1 MMNDNNM
8 IDKLQRTIAS
18 LEEENAI
25 LKDKIAD
32 LEKQLEL
39 VGFAESSDEPVT
51 INNYYLK
58 KYLEIHENVFRN
70 RLRILEEKKQELQ
83 KEYDSITEQEEGFA
97 TINNKNELSMN
108 RINEIDAI
116 ISDYYYQLEKNKYD
130 FEKEVMNVTKKET
143 SVYHQTM
150 ECLNEILHTFHQSN
164 NNDEVLNVVDQVIN
178 ALMINI
184 YPENVYISNQKY
196 HLVQKMNEL
205 NDYEQKV
212 KIESKTLTAEKKS
225 LQNAIQTISLETV
238 EAMLDNLAV
247 EITKVNK
254 SEEELKEL
262 FTNLK
267 EQDLRQIQ
275 DEIRHL
281 KVLEYSSKD
290 IAHNMDELMTEFEQ
304 KLLNI
309 DTVTNRQLNKS
320 MELSRLISIK
330 AELEESKK
338 VYDTCL
344 AEYQHLESVYKKIT
358 SNITQ
363 MEDYISTTNKAIQ
376 AKPEYI
382 DFVNRFDG
390 AKSTVKIIQNEILN
404 TEDKIKELK
413 ETRRLK
419 ALDPY
424 AKAIIQNLT
433 EEIDD
438 SEKLLERY
446 RNDLR
451 NAEIEVNKM
460 ATSER
465 NLKLISVL
473 KDKALIESKLPSLY
487 NKQRELSN
495 AVSDKYQELQ
505 KYEDSLREYD
515 EVLMEIEAIEREIN
529 N

>member
-18 LEEENAI
+18 LEEENAV
-25 LKDKIAD
+25 LKDKIVE
-32 LEKQLEL
+32 LERQLEL
-39 VGFAESSDEPVT
+39 VGFTVSEDEPVT

-58 KYLEIHENVFRN
+58 KYLEIHETVYRN
-70 RLRILEEKKQELQ
+70 RLHNLEEKKQSLK
-83 KEYDSITEQEEGFA
+83 KEYDSITEQEEGFES
-97 TINNKNELSMN
+97 INNKNELSLN

-116 ISDYYYQLEKNKYD
+116 ISDSYYQLEKNQYE

-143 SVYHQTM
+143 IVYRQTM
-150 ECLNEILHTFHQSN
+150 ECLGEILHAFHN
-164 NNDEVLNVVDQVIN
+164 LDTNEEILDVVDQVTN
-178 ALMINI
+178 ALMNNL
-184 YPENVYISNQKY
+184 YPENVSLSNQKY
-196 HLVQKMNEL
+196 DLVQKMNQL
-205 NDYEQKV
+205 NEYEQSIKV
-212 KIESKTLTAEKKS
+212 EAKSLSAEKKS
-225 LQNAIQTISLETV
+225 LQNAIQTVSLETV
-238 EAMLDNLAV
+238 EAMLDNIAL

-262 FTNLK
+262 FASIK
-267 EQDLRQIQ
+267 EQNLRQIQ

-281 KVLEYSSKD
+281 KVLEYTSKD
-290 IAHNMDELMTEFEQ
+290 IAHSMDDLMTELEQ
-304 KLLNI
+304 RLMSI
-309 DTVTNRQLNKS
+309 DTVTNRQLSKS
-320 MELSRLISIK
+320 MELSRLLATK
-330 AELEESKK
+330 TELEESKK
-338 VYDTCL
+338 AYDQVL
-344 AEYQHLESVYKKIT
+344 NEYQHLESVYKKIT

-363 MEDYISTTNKAIQ
+363 MEDFISTTNKAIQ

-382 DFVNRFDG
+382 DFVNRYDG
-390 AKSTVKIIQNEILN
+390 AKSTVLIIQNEILN

-424 AKAIIQNLT
+424 SKAVIQNLT
-433 EEIDD
+433 EEIEDT
-438 SEKLLERY
+438 EKLVERY

-451 NAEIEVNKM
+451 NAEIEVNRM

-473 KDKALIESKLPSLY
+473 RDKQLIETKLPSLY

-495 AVSDKYQELQ
+495 AVSEKYQELQ
-505 KYEDSLREYD
+505 KYEDLLREYD
-515 EVLMEIEAIEREIN
+515 ELLMEIEAIEREIN